1 MRAGAWRIRSGWVQ
15 ILQTAVAAAVAWVV
29 AALVLGQ
36 EQPVFASIATVLAL
50 GVSVG
55 ERGRRALELVFGV
68 AFGFAV
74 ANFFVY
80 FLGLG
85 PLQIAG
91 MVALAMCIGVFFGER
106 DLGVN
111 ETAISAMILIVS
123 FQPVGASFSP
133 DRLFEALIGCAVA
146 LVVNALLPANPEIM
160 VERAAHPIFDDA
172 VAVLEEVAAA
182 LDEGDLERTE
192 QALLKAR
199 EIDQRVSGFKEAL
212 AAGQETA
219 RFAPPRRR
227 AMRHLNLYAAASDQI
242 DLTVRNVR
250 GLARAAFDVVR
261 AGAPVPEELSGAVL
275 DLARAVEALAAYLET
290 PGQTEEDARTVA
302 LRAVGRAT
310 VLLEEHKDLA
320 TNVFVG
326 QIRAAVIDLLGA
338 TGMSRGE
345 TLQAVDEATDHAPPE
360 TG

>member
-1 MRAGAWRIRSGWVQ
+1 MGEGQVLYPGSSTLARGRLANPQRLGTD
-15 ILQTAVAAAVAWVV
+15 LQTAVAAAVAWVV

-36 EQPVFASIATVLAL
+36 EQPVFASIATVLSL

-55 ERGRRALELVFGV
+55 ERGRRALEII
-68 AFGFAV
+68 FGFAV

-85 PLQIAG
+85 PLQIAV
-91 MVALAMCIGVFFGER
+91 MVALAMCLGVFFGER

-111 ETAISAMILIVS
+111 EIAISAMILIVS

-133 DRLFEALIGCAVA
+133 DRLLEALVGCAVA
-146 LVVNALLPANPEIM
+146 LVVNALLPANPEVM
-160 VERAAHPIFDDA
+160 VERAAHPVFDDA

-182 LDEGDLERTE
+182 LNESDLERTE

-199 EIDQRVSGFKEAL
+199 EIDQRVSAFKEAL

-250 GLARAAFDVVR
+250 GLAQAAFDVVR
-261 AGAPVPEELSGAVL
+261 AGVPVPEELSGAVL
-275 DLARAVEALAAYLET
+275 DLARAVEALAAYLER
-290 PGQTEEDARTVA
+290 PGQTEEDVRTLALQAAR
-302 LRAVGRAT
+302 RAT
-310 VLLEEHKDLA
+310 ALLEEHKDLA
-320 TNVFVG
+320 INVFVG
-326 QIRAAVIDLLGA
+326 QVRTAAMDLLGA
-338 TGMSRGE
+338 TGMSRQE
-345 TLQAVDEATDHAPPE
+345 TLQAVDGA
-360 TG
+360 